1 MSNDWIRDS
10 IADFH
15 AAFLDAGMA
24 DVAAY
29 VPQGGNPVP
38 GCRVFVDRDI
48 ATAALAGVEL
58 IAGQAMVR
66 LLMEPAIISLPR
78 NGDEIRVGVES
89 FTIVRRVR
97 TDEASWVFVCQ
108 A

>member
-1 MSNDWIRDS
+1 MSNDWIKDS
-10 IADFH
+10 MADFH
-15 AAFLDAGMA
+15 TAFLDAGMA
-24 DVAAY
+24 NVATY
-29 VPQGGNPVP
+29 VPQSGSPVP
-38 GCRVFVDRDI
+38 SCRVFVDRDI
-48 ATAALAGVEL
+48 TTAALAGVEL

-66 LLMEPAIISLPR
+66 LLIEPAITSLPR